1 LHVEFKRC
9 REDAELQKVSKIKE
23 RGDSRHRP
31 LLYLLHLDL
40 PSPFR
45 LRSSLSFLFK
55 DFKLRNFK
63 MSKNRGKETSSAG
76 HNGQSASG
84 PPVHLN
90 DVFLLHLILIGHL
103 ASIYPSTPIN
113 QPRTNRKEPPSRNN
127 RSKHTSEIHIYSKK
141 RYKRLGARK
150 CKRKRIMS

>member
-1 LHVEFKRC
+1 MHVLHVEFKRC

-55 DFKLRNFK
+55 DFKLRNFRFRFRRK
-63 MSKNRGKETSSAG
+63 IVSLRRKSLSSRRKR
-76 HNGQSASG
+76 SS
-84 PPVHLN
+84 
-90 DVFLLHLILIGHL
+90 LLM
-103 ASIYPSTPIN
+103 
-113 QPRTNRKEPPSRNN
+113 R
-127 RSKHTSEIHIYSKK
+127 RSKLKKAKMMTLSLLERVVRVLRQLSSSMPRRSLKSSRRLSFSEEK
-141 RYKRLGARK
+141 RVQTRVP
-150 CKRKRIMS
+150 